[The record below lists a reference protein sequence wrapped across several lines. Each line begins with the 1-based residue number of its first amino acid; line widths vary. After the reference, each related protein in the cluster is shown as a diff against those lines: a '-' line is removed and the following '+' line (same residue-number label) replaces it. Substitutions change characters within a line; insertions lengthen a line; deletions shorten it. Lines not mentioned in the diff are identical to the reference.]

1 MLVIDNIM
9 NMYLFMQVE
18 IARYLLSFCETTI
31 VLFIYIRFIALY
43 LKVIFYS
50 NHFKY
55 IVLLE
60 MSTRKYTYSYEKLK
74 KNNNNNLKYFFK
86 HDVYYDIDGLD
97 LLSKLKVLK
106 EILQIK

>member
-1 MLVIDNIM
+1 
-9 NMYLFMQVE
+9 
-18 IARYLLSFCETTI
+18 
-31 VLFIYIRFIALY
+31 
-43 LKVIFYS
+43 
-50 NHFKY
+50 
-55 IVLLE
+55 
-60 MSTRKYTYSYEKLK
+60 MSIRKYVYSYEKLK